1 MPTINCP
8 KLLGHNNMEL
18 YAMTHKRDA
27 ARAWPWIIAICG
39 LILLTKILPVILFP
53 GPTHP

>member
-1 MPTINCP
+1 MR
-8 KLLGHNNMEL
+8 
-18 YAMTHKRDA
+18 RDA

-39 LILLTKILPVILFP
+39 LILASKILPVLLVP